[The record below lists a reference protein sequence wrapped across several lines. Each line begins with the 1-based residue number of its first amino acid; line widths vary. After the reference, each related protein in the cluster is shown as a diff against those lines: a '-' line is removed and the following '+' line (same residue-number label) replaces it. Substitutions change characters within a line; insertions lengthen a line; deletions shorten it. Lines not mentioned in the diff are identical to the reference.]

1 MLSQIVRFLKRHSGS
16 EADLS
21 LTPMIYELCIQLVL
35 KMGLTLPLGKK
46 TEEEL
51 HSLIKNYLRNF
62 SIFKTL
68 CEAHAYREQHRLK
81 NSAS

>member
-1 MLSQIVRFLKRHSGS
+1 MEYLLLSQIVQFLKRHSAT

-21 LTPMIYELCIQLVL
+21 LALMMYELCIQLVSKL
-35 KMGLTLPLGKK
+35 GLTLPLGKK

-51 HSLIKNYLRNF
+51 HSVIKNYLRNF

-68 CEAHAYREQHRLK
+68 CCVRPI
-81 NSAS
+81 S